1 MTEGFHQSPASE
13 AAPISSQEL
22 QRLCEKL
29 GYDTDLQTI
38 SENPETYALFLYND
52 AGTLAEMPEIYEQV
66 AHQLELE
73 TSTYTYE
80 IERWKDTFPYL
91 KVAPK

>member
-1 MTEGFHQSPASE
+1 MTEGFHQSLASE
-13 AAPISSQEL
+13 AAPISSKEIQK
-22 QRLCEKL
+22 LCEKL
-29 GYDTDLQTI
+29 GYDIDLQTV

-52 AGTLAEMPEIYEQV
+52 AGTLAETSQIYERV

-91 KVAPK
+91 KVTPK